1 MSIIRRIAPHAVLV
15 LSVAAL
21 ATACDQRDDRRAS
34 DVAAAPVPPVP
45 PAARVAEVAERT
57 EMPERPEA
65 KEQPER
71 QERSASSN
79 TTFTEGADGSVS
91 MKTRNGAMVMSLRH
105 DSVVVAFSDSMRNAI
120 QGEMRKS
127 MKEDAAADSDE
138 NSALG
143 QMIKGVVKSTVT
155 GAMREVFEKSRGFPV
170 SDIRDVSFDDGAI
183 RFTYV
188 HKPTWTFDHINSDD
202 EPLLEQFHP
211 ADAARFVGAVRAN
224 MKR

>member
-21 ATACDQRDDRRAS
+21 GTACDQRDDRTTS
-34 DVAAAPVPPVP
+34 DVAAAPVS
-45 PAARVAEVAERT
+45 PAAGVSEVPERT
-57 EMPERPEA
+57 ELPERPEA
-65 KEQPER
+65 NEQPER
-71 QERSASSN
+71 PERSASSN
-79 TTFTEGADGSVS
+79 TTFTEGPDGSVS
-91 MKTRNGAMVMSLRH
+91 MKTRNGAMVMSLRN

-120 QGEMRKS
+120 QSEMKKS

-143 QMIKGVVKSTVT
+143 QMIKGVVKSTVK
-155 GAMREVFEKSRGFPV
+155 GALREVFEKSRGFPV
-170 SDIRDVSFDDGAI
+170 SDIRDVSYDDGAI
-183 RFTYV
+183 HFSYV
-188 HKPTWTFDHINSDD
+188 HKPTWNFDHINTDD

-211 ADAARFVGAVRAN
+211 ADAARFVGAVRAH